1 MSTGG
6 RFPSDLNIPRTF
18 GAARTASSDDS
29 SDDRD
34 TINAGAV
41 AVPVPLTS
49 RHAEYS
55 RGSENPYSLKGI
67 ASDSPAAA
75 SPVSP
80 GPVSPASYDEDQA
93 RYMSNPAPHQARQ
106 TAPVDLSMFLPGQKD
121 LARQTASSYQQPSSA
136 SQPPVSAYQQQPAP
150 TYQQPASTYQQ
161 QPAPTYQQ
169 PASTSQQPAPIN
181 SSENQ
186 HADWIAPAAAGV
198 GAGVAGTAA
207 YNHYNQN
214 REPETQQV
222 QQPTAAST
230 NAASNTAPI
239 NASSSTSPNSSPE
252 TTPFVAPVAAPPR
265 HPTSSP
271 FNSID
276 TALETTSPGT
286 GLPGSVDNPPL
297 ATAHATNGGTY
308 LSYPAETG
316 TGLAGS
322 SATPVTGLNSSS
334 TSPVTGGV
342 NGNSVL
348 GGHEA
353 KGAHETGRFPKVVRH
368 DTDISVSQLHVPGEF
383 PDRSPV
389 V

>member
-18 GAARTASSDDS
+18 GATRTLSSDS
-29 SDDRD
+29 SDDHD
-34 TINAGAV
+34 TLNAGAV
-41 AVPVPLTS
+41 AVPAPLTS

-55 RGSENPYSLKGI
+55 RGDENPYGLKGI
-67 ASDSPAAA
+67 ASDSPALA

-93 RYMSNPAPHQARQ
+93 RYMTNPAPSQAQQ
-106 TAPVDLSMFLPGQKD
+106 TAPVDLSMFLPGQQD
-121 LARQTASSYQQPSSA
+121 LAQQPMSANQQPVSA
-136 SQPPVSAYQQQPAP
+136 SQPPASIYQQPAS

-169 PASTSQQPAPIN
+169 PASTPQQPATIN
-181 SSENQ
+181 PSENQ
-186 HADWIAPAAAGV
+186 HADWIAPAAAGL
-198 GAGVAGTAA
+198 GAGAAGTAA
-207 YNHYNQN
+207 YNHYNQD
-214 REPETQQV
+214 REPERQ
-222 QQPTAAST
+222 QQPITAS
-230 NAASNTAPI
+230 NNVASNTSP
-239 NASSSTSPNSSPE
+239 ASSAE
-252 TTPFVAPVAAPPR
+252 TIPRVAPPPR

-276 TALETTSPGT
+276 TALETTPPGT

-322 SATPVTGLNSSS
+322 SATPVTSLNSSS
-334 TSPVTGGV
+334 TSPITGLDQGS
-342 NGNSVL
+342 SVL

-353 KGAHETGRFPKVVRH
+353 KGAHETGRFPVVRH

-383 PDRSPV
+383 PDRSPI
-389 V
+389 